1 MLPQP
6 LERIPGRFYCDN
18 PPEGADASSD
28 RQSVGSNVGADV
40 DNDCS
45 RRDHMPVG
53 GNHIR
58 LEAAEKEDRKIDA
71 FAKIELPPQAA
82 AAAEG
87 DRASS
92 YRPPSAHDHALG
104 SPSQGDLSFRAQN
117 HPEYPILSAKTS
129 CGLAR
134 GVAIE
139 RRPPGNPIITGVC
152 GLIG

>member
-1 MLPQP
+1 MFPQP
-6 LERIPGRFYCDN
+6 LERIPGRFCCDN
-18 PPEGADASSD
+18 PRDRADPSSD

-53 GNHIR
+53 GNHFR

-82 AAAEG
+82 APAEG
-87 DRASS
+87 DRASP
-92 YRPPSAHDHALG
+92 YRPPSAHHDA
-104 SPSQGDLSFRAQN
+104 
-117 HPEYPILSAKTS
+117 
-129 CGLAR
+129 
-134 GVAIE
+134 
-139 RRPPGNPIITGVC
+139 PGNPTITGVC